1 MITSK
6 EGEVLVRER
15 KRGHVYALRFRA
27 YGKRRYLTL
36 GYACEGW
43 TWRRANEELKNTMAD
58 VRRRRWVPPYGM
70 RCRGKNPK
78 RAEVPFFG
86 PFAVNLADSREGQV
100 AEKTTTHERWA
111 LGHLVPFFGD
121 WAINEIDV
129 EGVDDYRA
137 FKVKESEARARANE
151 RGKPQ
156 RNAHGQTL
164 RPLSAGSINRTI
176 DHLQWVLSIAG
187 EYPRFGVVGNAAQG
201 KRRRLPKRRRPPIY
215 IDNAV
220 QIEALLEAAAELD
233 RDDRQKLSGREAIVG
248 TLLFAGLRAHELCN
262 LLWRD
267 VDLAGARI
275 VVGRS
280 KTAAGLREI
289 KIQPILR
296 DILAAYKAHAHRGD
310 PDELVFPTLCGG
322 RRDADNLR
330 SRVLAA
336 VLGRADELLVRRGLV
351 PLPKG
356 LTTHKLRHAFASIL
370 VALGEDPISVMSQIG
385 HTNPAFTLR
394 VYTHLMNRDLADRE
408 RLRAMVRGERPIAR
422 LMPPPEP
429 VELSAY
435 EGPIICALAESGG
448 HASRREILA
457 AVGEAMAER
466 HGAADLEPLP
476 SGPPRWQPRL
486 GKARS
491 RLVRRGWVKAGTG
504 RGDWE
509 LTELGWAKA
518 RRDGQRG
525 RRVPPL
531 ESRGT
536 SGPADIDTPIVVRP
550 PSLRRPTPRPPP
562 ASPQGS
568 PVASAP
574 AAHCLEGG
582 GDRASRDGAAD
593 RSSSGSQPRRPAS
606 GRRSRQASSPAPRGH
621 PRRARGTRTR
631 RC

>member
-1 MITSK
+1 MSGRAGARNEGRLAVAARK
-6 EGEVLVRER
+6 EGGVLMRDG
-15 KRGHVYALRFRA
+15 KRGRVYALRFWA
-27 YGKRRYLTL
+27 YGERRYLTL
-36 GYACEGW
+36 GYECEGW
-43 TWRRANEELKNTMAD
+43 VWNKADEELKNILAD
-58 VRRRRWVPPYGM
+58 VRRGLWVPPPKT
-70 RCRGKNPK
+70 RRRGRAPE
-78 RAEVPFFG
+78 RAEVPLFG
-86 PFAVNLADSREGQV
+86 PFATGLAASREGQV
-100 AEKTTTHERWA
+100 SEGTTDHERWA
-111 LGHLVPFFGD
+111 LGHLLPFFAE

-129 EGVDDYRA
+129 EAVDDYRLL
-137 FKVKESEARARANE
+137 KVKQSEARARAIE
-151 RGKPQ
+151 RGRPQ
-156 RNAHGQTL
+156 RNVHGQIL

-201 KRRRLPKRRRPPIY
+201 KRRRLPKPRRAPIY
-215 IDNAV
+215 IDNAD

-233 RDDRQKLSGREAIVG
+233 RDDRQKLSEREAIVG

-289 KIQPILR
+289 KIEPILH
-296 DILAAYKAHAHRGD
+296 DILSAHKAHAHRGD

-322 RRDADNLR
+322 RRDSDNLR

-370 VALGEDPISVMSQIG
+370 VALGEDPNSVTSQTG
-385 HTNPAFTLR
+385 HTDPAFTLR
-394 VYTHLMNRDLADRE
+394 VYTHMMNRDLADRE
-408 RLRAMVRGERPIAR
+408 RLRAMVRSERPIAR
-422 LMPPPEP
+422 LTPPPEP

-448 HASRREILA
+448 HAARREILA
-457 AVGEAMAER
+457 AVGEAMAEC

-525 RRVPPL
+525 RRVPAL

-536 SGPADIDTPIVVRP
+536 TGR
-550 PSLRRPTPRPPP
+550 L
-562 ASPQGS
+562 
-568 PVASAP
+568 
-574 AAHCLEGG
+574 AA
-582 GDRASRDGAAD
+582 AA
-593 RSSSGSQPRRPAS
+593 
-606 GRRSRQASSPAPRGH
+606 
-621 PRRARGTRTR
+621 
-631 RC
+631 